1 MSKFGMSKFIDGMV
15 IAAIALLSVAVTV
28 ALVSCMSPAL
38 IVELFPFLLVL
49 NIVVVLCKFCGI
61 L

>member
-1 MSKFGMSKFIDGMV
+1 MSKFIDGMV